1 MSPEMPITAQVVKYP
16 SARVLT
22 LGRGLWELK
31 NSMVRRN
38 KGGAIEQRWPR
49 RRAQGAGRSKM
60 CCSPWFGQCGIEL
73 VDAVQADGT
82 EERATT
88 GCFGFLYQRRLLLR
102 ESESYNCGKRLAL

>member
-1 MSPEMPITAQVVKYP
+1 
-16 SARVLT
+16 
-22 LGRGLWELK
+22 
-31 NSMVRRN
+31 
-38 KGGAIEQRWPR
+38 
-49 RRAQGAGRSKM
+49 M